1 MQLPVTFLYPWL
13 LLLVVA
19 VVPLLWL
26 QRRRQSAI
34 GHSGV
39 GIHKNVRSI
48 PIVGRLPAVFLSL
61 AFIAMVAALARPVI
75 PEVSENR
82 TIETRDICIAVDI
95 SGSMG
100 SALPPPTQPQ
110 TTSTPAAPA
119 NGATGTPPS
128 QQTYR
133 RLDAARD
140 AVVQFVAARDGDR
153 IAVLVFDD
161 ESYFYWPLSDDHKI
175 VMRKAQLI
183 NSYLGGGTNFEGPSD
198 TNKGIGP
205 FQACINHFREYGKA
219 KSKVIVLVTDGEDNI
234 SDKRQKEIAAQ
245 MEEIGIKLYV
255 LGVGE
260 GWTNGSTP
268 DLGHFAD
275 KVGGKVYRVGDQ
287 GAMQQSFA
295 DINALEKSAITIEKN
310 TSYLDIFQYFLV
322 AAVVLIALF
331 LGSVV
336 VTREDA

>member
-34 GHSGV
+34 GHSGI

-48 PIVGRLPAVFLSL
+48 PIVGRLPAIFLCL
-61 AFIAMVAALARPVI
+61 AFVALVAALARPVI

-82 TIETRDICIAVDI
+82 TIDTRDICIAVDI
-95 SGSMG
+95 SGSMSG
-100 SALPPPTQPQ
+100 ALPPPTQPS
-110 TTSTPAAPA
+110 TTTTPAPA
-119 NGATGTPPS
+119 NGTGTTSS

-140 AVVQFVAARDGDR
+140 AVVQFVEARKDDR

-161 ESYFYWPLSDDHKI
+161 QSYFYWPLSDDHKI
-175 VMRKAQLI
+175 VQRKAQLI
-183 NSYLGGGTNFEGPSD
+183 NSYTGGGTNFEGPSE

-205 FQACINHFREYGKA
+205 FQACIDHFREYGKA

-234 SDKRQKEIAAQ
+234 SDKRQREIAAQ
-245 MEEIGIKLYV
+245 LEEVGVKLYV

-260 GWTNGSTP
+260 GWTNGASTP
-268 DLGHFAD
+268 VLGQFAD

-295 DINALEKSAITIEKN
+295 DINALEKSAISIEKN
-310 TSYLDIFQYFLV
+310 TSYLDVFQYFLM
-322 AAVVLIALF
+322 AALVLLALF